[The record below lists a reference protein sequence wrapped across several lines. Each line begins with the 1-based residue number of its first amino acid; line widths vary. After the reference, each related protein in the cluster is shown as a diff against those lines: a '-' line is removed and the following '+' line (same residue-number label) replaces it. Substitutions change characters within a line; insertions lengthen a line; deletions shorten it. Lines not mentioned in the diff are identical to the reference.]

1 MKHTALALLA
11 LLLSAPAFAAC
22 PVGETPMLHVRI
34 YFGQTEGDGKPVP
47 PSAWEDFVAATVTPR
62 FPEGFTVYDASG
74 QWRDL
79 KTGAIDREPSKIVEV
94 DRRDTRDLHAK
105 IEQIRKIYQSRFHQ
119 QAVGLVT
126 LPACG
131 SF

>member
-1 MKHTALALLA
+1 MRTMALALLLA
-11 LLLSAPAFAAC
+11 LASAPALAAC
-22 PVGETPMLHVRI
+22 PAGETPMLHVRI
-34 YFGQTEGDGKPVP
+34 YFGQVEEDGKPIAP
-47 PSAWEDFVAATVTPR
+47 AAWEDFVARTVTPR
-62 FPEGFTVYDASG
+62 FPEGFSIYDAQG

-79 KTGAIDREPSKIVEV
+79 KTGAIGREPSRIIEV
-94 DRRDTRDLHAK
+94 DRRDTRDLHTK
-105 IEQIRKIYQSRFHQ
+105 IAEIRKAYQSRFHQ